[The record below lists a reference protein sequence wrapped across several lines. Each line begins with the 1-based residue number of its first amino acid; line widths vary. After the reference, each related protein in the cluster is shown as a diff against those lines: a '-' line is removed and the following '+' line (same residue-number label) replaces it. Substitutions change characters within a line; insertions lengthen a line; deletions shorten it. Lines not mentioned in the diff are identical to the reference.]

1 LGHPEGDDADELDD
15 AKSLLWIGEE
25 FTGGPGRTARLV
37 GIGIR
42 GVKGPSMCKI
52 TYKVVKHDGGWA
64 YEVNGTYSE
73 PFPRAAARKAARL
86 AASEQAA
93 PGALLCLDIAA
104 DQQII
109 EASDAIPAVAVG
121 LKHDAMLPVS
131 GSSAMIF

>member
-1 LGHPEGDDADELDD
+1 LGHPEDDDADELDD
-15 AKSLLWIGEE
+15 AKSLLRIGEE

-73 PFPRAAARKAARL
+73 PFPRAAALKAAKL

-93 PGALLCLDIAA
+93 PGVTTRISYEDEKGSWHNEV
-104 DQQII
+104 D
-109 EASDAIPAVAVG
+109 
-121 LKHDAMLPVS
+121 S
-131 GSSAMIF
+131 GTDRAKTTVQG